1 MNPPHPHPRPG
12 FLPSMVVGF
21 GMFFV
26 SFVGLVRA
34 LRLGVL
40 LDPDPSW
47 ALPRL
52 LLGLFVIAASA
63 SAGGAAAGLFRLWSR
78 AEAAREDPAPLP
90 FRRSWLV
97 LLAVAAIAAGTAL
110 RFVQLDRIPGPVFID
125 EASLVAPAL
134 QLEGRWC
141 DFRDAIRPAPYRA
154 GAFTMVGVLFLEGYR
169 LVLHHWGATVFA
181 VRFPAFATAA
191 LSLVTAALLGRALL
205 PRGGGALAAV
215 TLAGLRWH
223 MNLSRW
229 AWCPTTM
236 TFTTDAGTLLLLAAR
251 RRASAPLAAV
261 GGFAVGLGAHVYLS
275 AWIPAAALVGLAAW
289 PPPEGPARPRIRLAA
304 GFLLGFAIAV
314 LPLFLFREGRVLP
327 YFNRASDHNVLR
339 EIRYNRSVMPV
350 FAAVADG
357 LASPWLLP
365 DPTPRHDLAQSRLGL
380 LGIPLAVAFGQALLA
395 PRREL
400 SALLLLQA
408 GFAFAASVAGGQA
421 GHPNG
426 LRYGYL
432 ATLTAVAVAAG
443 VLALLRLV
451 PESRRR
457 AAGLAAIGALAVAS
471 AIGARDSFRWAR
483 DRGTFDGFHGQD
495 TLVGRAA
502 LRWDRYG
509 PVRVAADLPHDPVTV
524 YVIRRYR
531 LDTDRRVVA
540 DARPDFWVERP
551 APRSFR
557 IEPPETVPVPGE
569 RAVERI
575 RDGWGRDWAIVLARK
590 S

>member
-1 MNPPHPHPRPG
+1 
-12 FLPSMVVGF
+12 VGF
-21 GMFFV
+21 GVFFV
-26 SFVGLVRA
+26 SSVGLVRF
-34 LRLGVL
+34 LRPSVL
-40 LDPDPSW
+40 LDPDPTW

-52 LLGLFVIAASA
+52 LLGLFVIGASV
-63 SAGGAAAGLFRLWSR
+63 STGGAAAGFFRLWSR
-78 AEAAREDPAPLP
+78 TEAAREGPAPLP
-90 FRRSWLV
+90 FRRISLI
-97 LLAVAAIAAGTAL
+97 LLAVAAIAAGAAL
-110 RFVQLDRIPGPVFID
+110 RFVRLDRIPGPVFID
-125 EASLVAPAL
+125 EASLIAPAL
-134 QLEGRWC
+134 QLDGRWC
-141 DFRDAIRPAPYRA
+141 DFRDAIRQAPYRA
-154 GAFTMVGVLFLEGYR
+154 GAFSMVGVLFLEGYR
-169 LVLHHWGATVFA
+169 WVLLQFGTTVFA
-181 VRFPAFATAA
+181 IRFPAFATAA

-205 PRGGGALAAV
+205 PRGGGALSAV

-236 TFTTDAGTLLLLAAR
+236 TFTTDAGTLLLLVAR
-251 RRASAPLAAV
+251 RRSSAALAAA

-275 AWIPAAALVGLAAW
+275 AWVPAVALAGFAAW
-289 PPPEGPARPRIRLAA
+289 PPPEGPARPRFRLAA
-304 GFLLGFAIAV
+304 GFLFGLAIAV

-339 EIRYNRSVMPV
+339 EVRYSHSVMPV
-350 FAAVADG
+350 FAAAADA
-357 LASPWLLP
+357 LASPWLVP
-365 DPTPRHDLAQSRLGL
+365 DPTPRHDLALSRLGL
-380 LGIPLAVAFGQALLA
+380 LGIPLALAFGQALLF

-408 GFAFAASVAGGQA
+408 GFAFAASVAGGES

-451 PESRRR
+451 PEPGRR
-457 AAGLAAIGALAVAS
+457 AAAIAAIGALAIAG

-509 PVRVAADLPHDPVTV
+509 PVRVAVGLPHDPVTI
-524 YVIRRYR
+524 YVIRHYR
-531 LDTDRRVVA
+531 LDTDARVVA
-540 DARPDFWVERP
+540 DAHPEFWIDRP
-551 APRSFR
+551 APRFSLR
-557 IEPPETVPVPGE
+557 IAPPATLPLPGE
-569 RAVERI
+569 RAVERV
-575 RDGWGRDWAIVLARK
+575 RDGWGRDWAVVLARK
-590 S
+590 T